1 MMIKKILCAT
11 DGSHSARKAVDFA
24 TSLAQQ
30 CAGHTA
36 FVVVNAVTEEKLQA
50 TAGWWNSEEI
60 GAAQAQ
66 IRTELD
72 HARRTAESTG
82 VSFSLHEAEGSN
94 IAETIATFAEAQEC
108 DHIVVGSAGRR
119 GLMGALIGSVA
130 RGVLTHAHCPV
141 TVVNWKSA

>member
-1 MMIKKILCAT
+1 MIKKTLCAT

-24 TSLAQQ
+24 TGLAQQ
-30 CAGHTA
+30 CAGHIA
-36 FVVVNAVTEEKLQA
+36 FVVVNAVTEEKLRA
-50 TAGWWNSEEI
+50 TAGWNSEEI

-66 IRTELD
+66 IRAELD

-82 VSFSLHEAEGSN
+82 ISFSLHEAEGSN
-94 IAETIATFAEAQEC
+94 VAETIASFADAEGC
-108 DHIVVGSAGRR
+108 NHIVVGSAGRR

-141 TVVNWKSA
+141 TVVNWKST